1 MNPMNSKTI
10 LITCVIMAAGVASG
24 QETPKGWFAAGSR
37 PKDYKM
43 VLDRSVAHSG
53 HVSAQLACVA
63 PKPAGFGT
71 LMQTFKP
78 DAFRGK
84 RVRMSGY
91 VRSQDVADWAGL
103 WLRIDGQ
110 SGEPLGFDN
119 MQQRPIRA
127 TSDWKKYE
135 IVLDVPDSAQAI
147 AFGILLTG
155 AGQVWIDDL
164 DFEVV
169 GKDVHTT
176 ASKPLDTTPSA
187 PANLNFEQ

>member
-1 MNPMNSKTI
+1 MNNMKLKTI
-10 LITCVIMAAGVASG
+10 LTTCAIMAASVASG

-43 VLDRSVAHSG
+43 VLDRSAAHNG
-53 HVSAQLACVA
+53 KACAQLACVA
-63 PKPAGFGT
+63 TKPTGFGT
-71 LMQTFKP
+71 LMQTFKA

-91 VRSQDVADWAGL
+91 VRSREVANWAGL

-110 SGEPLGFDN
+110 GGEALGFDN
-119 MQQRPIRA
+119 MQQRPIKA

-169 GKDVHTT
+169 GTNIPTT
-176 ASKPLDTTPSA
+176 ASKPVDTTPSA
-187 PANLNFEQ
+187 PANLDFEE